1 MITKFSDKDFQEV
14 WGGSI
19 VDYVKHAYKFR
30 EPKGFHGE
38 PSDEDGKN
46 NGTSSKY
53 WNSEIEWY

>member
-53 WNSEIEWY
+53 